1 MEGVGEELEESEE
14 ESGGEEGEVLENL
27 PELGTTMGCGTG
39 EVLPSVCLAGKREG
53 RLHSRCPS
61 RST

>member
-1 MEGVGEELEESEE
+1 MGEESEE
-14 ESGGEEGEVLENL
+14 GEEGEEVLVNL
-27 PELGTTMGCGTG
+27 PELGTTMGSGTG
-39 EVLPSVCLAGKREG
+39 EVLPSVCLAGRREG

>member
-1 MEGVGEELEESEE
+1 VGEESEE
-14 ESGGEEGEVLENL
+14 GEEGEEAEEVLANL
-27 PELGTTMGCGTG
+27 PELDTTMGSGTG
-39 EVLPSVCLAGKREG
+39 EVLPSVCLAGRREG